1 MVGRGR
7 YEQEDKEEEGV
18 TFKDRG
24 SILSHWSLWSLVR
37 RRRRSL
43 VPHEDLGAGPVFSPG
58 ADVRLGAGRRPPG
71 EPFPLCLHQGAVKAI
86 FPVASDE
93 SFSSAASR
101 QGFKDEVYRQRRK
114 YFVEVAMNYKL

>member
-1 MVGRGR
+1 MVGRGG
-7 YEQEDKEEEGV
+7 YEQEDKEEEV
-18 TFKDRG
+18 TIRDC
-24 SILSHWSLWSLVR
+24 SSLLSHWSLWSLIR

-58 ADVRLGAGRRPPG
+58 ADVWLGAGRRPPG
-71 EPFPLCLHQGAVKAI
+71 EPFTLFLHQGAVKTI
-86 FPVASDE
+86 SPIASVE
-93 SFSSAASR
+93 SFSPAASH